1 MDKHRDTRSYDRR
14 DQDPRGRRGGA
25 TRRKRK
31 KHGRAFKVVMTIV
44 LIFVITLAM
53 LLCMSAA
60 YIKNVIIPDASLD
73 MSDFNPN
80 LTSKVLAQN
89 PETGSYETVQ
99 TLYGEENRV
108 WVSTDEIPQ
117 YLKDAAV
124 AIEDKRFYKH
134 NGVDWVRT
142 AKAISLMFTGRSIQG
157 GSTLTQQLIKN
168 MTSDDEVTVK
178 RKVMEIF
185 RALEF
190 EKKYTK
196 DDILEAYLNYIYLGQ
211 GCNGVYTAAYTYFGK
226 HVSELDL
233 AECACLIGI
242 TNNPSKYDPLGHLSI
257 TDPDTGGFTFDNYK
271 YFFETPRELTNILFT
286 LGIVFL
292 TVALAIVLAYL
303 LALYLRFVKSKVS
316 RLIGNLY
323 LLPRFVPSMVAV
335 YAMITVVRDSGLLNR
350 ISQLF
355 GGDFKPGMMYHAS
368 GLVTMNMWFNIPFAA
383 LMITAGL
390 GAIPD
395 SMIESARDVGASKLR
410 VLRSMILPLS
420 MKDVVIAATFV
431 FMSNVG
437 SFTTPYLMGGNYP
450 KMLGIVLFDQFNKY
464 LRYERAAAMSFII
477 FLICS
482 VSAGVYIYTNL
493 REKEWEK

>member
-1 MDKHRDTRSYDRR
+1 MS
-14 DQDPRGRRGGA
+14 
-25 TRRKRK
+25 K
-31 KHGRAFKVVMTIV
+31 KLKQ
-44 LIFVITLAM
+44 M
-53 LLCMSAA
+53 LAA
-60 YIKNVIIPDASLD
+60 YGLVLPSFLTVMLVVAWPILTAIK
-73 MSDFNPN
+73 
-80 LTSKVLAQN
+80 TS
-89 PETGSYETVQ
+89 
-99 TLYGEENRV
+99 
-108 WVSTDEIPQ
+108 
-117 YLKDAAV
+117 
-124 AIEDKRFYKH
+124 F
-134 NGVDWVRT
+134 
-142 AKAISLMFTGRSIQG
+142 
-157 GSTLTQQLIKN
+157 
-168 MTSDDEVTVK
+168 
-178 RKVMEIF
+178 
-185 RALEF
+185 
-190 EKKYTK
+190 
-196 DDILEAYLNYIYLGQ
+196 
-211 GCNGVYTAAYTYFGK
+211 
-226 HVSELDL
+226 
-233 AECACLIGI
+233 
-242 TNNPSKYDPLGHLSI
+242 

-464 LRYERAAAMSFII
+464 L
-477 FLICS
+477 L
-482 VSAGVYIYTNL
+482 L
-493 REKEWEK
+493 